1 MAVLHHPELKS
12 SRFILGSGSGTR
24 WPEID
29 EDISVAGMLHD
40 IPPEGLLDNAKRLPY
55 ACQLALLLLRQAAPA
70 RGEWTAI
77 PRRGA
82 RGLHRPGVHL
92 RALRPDVRG
101 LPAPARSNTNPSG
114 S

>member
-40 IPPEGLLDNAKRLPY
+40 IPPEGRRHNAKRLPY
-55 ACQLALLLLRQAAPA
+55 ACSLRSCFCASRLQRAVNG
-70 RGEWTAI
+70 R
-77 PRRGA
+77 RYRGA
-82 RGLHRPGVHL
+82 VRAASTARAYIWRASAGCPRPSSTC
-92 RALRPDVRG
+92 P
-101 LPAPARSNTNPSG
+101 
-114 S
+114 